1 MRLRIRTLLLTVA
14 LLCSMTPTASAC
26 IYIPILDPFYWLF
39 GGCGYGCG
47 GASGGG
53 YGYVNNGSTTG
64 YGPNP
69 YGVSRCIDDW
79 LGYGYLR
86 NQEGTLGHY
95 PGRPFACYTP
105 VFPRLLDPCSWFAP
119 CPLFAPCGPAYG
131 APAPMVAPLAPP
143 MQAPCFT
150 PYAGQWQMPQMP
162 LPAMMNPY
170 GGNCNDPCGSQCM
183 PQPMMQCQPA
193 QVPVTTWRQVTVDR
207 GNWQRVWV
215 PRPVNMMVP
224 QTQYVTAAPAMPM
237 MQYPMMGAPAMGS
250 DCGDNCG
257 GMGDMIPGTPFVPGG
272 DMMQGTNYPEM
283 NSGPGC
289 CGSGSSFSQPGF
301 DSGIQMTPQST
312 MQMTPGSM
320 SMSHM
325 SMSPASLSRAGMPQA
340 YNIAPYSSMSRWY
353 ANPGYATSG
362 YRPQMTG
369 RPVYGAMMTSQ
380 PQSASLNYN
389 MAMMRSRQSA
399 GGPMVPSHPT
409 PNRMAQMQIPMAQM
423 QIAQQRQ
430 QMTQQQHP
438 QMHQMHQLQRG
449 RMPHPMMQQQQY
461 TAMHAQRP
469 VSPLVGG
476 TMPGSVYTRP
486 NVAGNLHGNPGGNG
500 SPSAGAPVAANSASG
515 RSPIQQASW
524 SQPAQASVARRY
536 PNSVQ

>member
-1 MRLRIRTLLLTVA
+1 
-14 LLCSMTPTASAC
+14 
-26 IYIPILDPFYWLF
+26 
-39 GGCGYGCG
+39 
-47 GASGGG
+47 
-53 YGYVNNGSTTG
+53 
-64 YGPNP
+64 
-69 YGVSRCIDDW
+69 
-79 LGYGYLR
+79 
-86 NQEGTLGHY
+86 
-95 PGRPFACYTP
+95 
-105 VFPRLLDPCSWFAP
+105 
-119 CPLFAPCGPAYG
+119 
-131 APAPMVAPLAPP
+131 
-143 MQAPCFT
+143 
-150 PYAGQWQMPQMP
+150 
-162 LPAMMNPY
+162 
-170 GGNCNDPCGSQCM
+170 
-183 PQPMMQCQPA
+183 
-193 QVPVTTWRQVTVDR
+193 
-207 GNWQRVWV
+207 
-215 PRPVNMMVP
+215 
-224 QTQYVTAAPAMPM
+224 
-237 MQYPMMGAPAMGS
+237 
-250 DCGDNCG
+250 
-257 GMGDMIPGTPFVPGG
+257 
-272 DMMQGTNYPEM
+272 MMQGTNYPEM

-353 ANPGYATSG
+353 ANSGYATSG

-389 MAMMRSRQSA
+389 MAMMRSRQFA

-409 PNRMAQMQIPMAQM
+409 PNRMAPMQMQMAQM
-423 QIAQQRQ
+423 QMAPPRQQRAQQQMQMQ
-430 QMTQQQHP
+430 QM
-438 QMHQMHQLQRG
+438 QRG
-449 RMPHPMMQQQQY
+449 PRPHPMMHQQQY
-461 TAMHAQRP
+461 TAMHSQRH

-486 NVAGNLHGNPGGNG
+486 NVAGNHHGNPGGNG